1 MGPAAGRPGGCRFG
15 VHPILP
21 AACEPWMTT
30 PDGATGAPR
39 TGPEVARGKR
49 PGWGAPG
56 WGAALALAGAIF
68 ASLLALA
75 GRTTLWDRDEPR
87 FAQATVEMIASGH
100 YLVPTFNRR
109 LRPDQPVLA
118 SSWMALPL

>member
-1 MGPAAGRPGGCRFG
+1 MAAAHTQSRATRRICVLRATGWIPRRRLAGRPGGCRFC

-21 AACEPWMTT
+21 AAREPWMTT
-30 PDGATGAPR
+30 PDGTTGAPR
-39 TGPEVARGKR
+39 TGPELARGKA

-87 FAQATVEMIASGH
+87 FAQATVE
-100 YLVPTFNRR
+100 
-109 LRPDQPVLA
+109 
-118 SSWMALPL
+118 